1 MATAT
6 EITTTTDI
14 LPLITATTTAIT
26 ATDAVEG
33 AQQHDSGTKS
43 VFMPKLRQ
51 CRIVPIATDQT
62 TPTET

>member
-33 AQQHDSGTKS
+33 AQQHDSGMEIGVHAK
-43 VFMPKLRQ
+43 
-51 CRIVPIATDQT
+51 IASMSNCADRHGSNYST
-62 TPTET
+62 